1 MASNP
6 MAIAGTASMGLER
19 RGDGLMDALLLINS
33 YASLDRARARFKC
46 GGPLGGEIS
55 AP

>member
-1 MASNP
+1 
-6 MAIAGTASMGLER
+6 MAIAETASMGLER

-33 YASLDRARARFKC
+33 TASLDRAPPGFKC
-46 GGPLGGEIS
+46 AGPLGGKIS